1 MPCSTSRA
9 NLSVFNS
16 LRVILDTKTSGCNG
30 SSILARAATRRRRRF
45 RRTQMASAQAHLE
58 RRARVNL
65 GNTPPLGQPRGN
77 FGAAAFGGIAATG
90 DPGGFELAV

>member
-1 MPCSTSRA
+1 
-9 NLSVFNS
+9 L
-16 LRVILDTKTSGCNG
+16 
-30 SSILARAATRRRRRF
+30 
-45 RRTQMASAQAHLE
+45 ASAQAHLE

-90 DPGGFELAV
+90 DPGGFELAVRLKF